1 MTATFDPFVAHHPAV
16 LVHEVDG
23 LDFERAW
30 QAAAPEADAAAE
42 GGLVCLVCGEGR
54 LRDRGMSPRNSRPWI
69 RFSCGDV
76 VTQEVT
82 AG

>member
-1 MTATFDPFVAHHPAV
+1 MTVTFDPFVAHHPPV

-23 LDFERAW
+23 PDFERAW
-30 QAAAPEADAAAE
+30 QAAEAE
-42 GGLVCLVCGEGR
+42 GDVVCPVCGEGR
-54 LRDRGMSPRNSRPWI
+54 LRDRGTSPRKSRPWI

-76 VTQEVT
+76 VTQEIT

>member
-1 MTATFDPFVAHHPAV
+1 MTVAFDPFVAHHPAV
-16 LVHEVDG
+16 RVRELVG
-23 LDFERAW
+23 PAFERAGK
-30 QAAAPEADAAAE
+30 AAE
-42 GGLVCLVCGEGR
+42 GGVACPVCGEGR
-54 LRDRGMSPRNSRPWI
+54 LQDRGTSPHNSRPWI

>member
-1 MTATFDPFVAHHPAV
+1 MTVTFDPFVAHHPAV
-16 LVHEVDG
+16 LVHEMDG
-23 LDFERAW
+23 PDFERAW
-30 QAAAPEADAAAE
+30 KLAGAPDAVAE
-42 GGLVCLVCGEGR
+42 SRVVCPVCGDGH
-54 LRDRGMSPRNSRPWI
+54 LRDRGTSPRNSRAWI

>member
-1 MTATFDPFVAHHPAV
+1 MTVTFDPFVAHDPPV

-23 LDFERAW
+23 PDFERAW
-30 QAAAPEADAAAE
+30 QEAGAHADIA
-42 GGLVCLVCGEGR
+42 CPVCGEGH

-69 RFSCGDV
+69 RFSCGDI

>member
-1 MTATFDPFVAHHPAV
+1 MSVTFDPFVAHHPPV

-23 LDFERAW
+23 PDFERAW
-30 QAAAPEADAAAE
+30 QAAAADE
-42 GGLVCLVCGEGR
+42 GVVCPVCGEGSF
-54 LRDRGMSPRNSRPWI
+54 RDRGSSPRNSRAWM